1 MEPKGPKWLG
11 VQVIEASDL
20 KPKGV
25 KVYSCRWCRWVSWC
39 AEVGVSALAATGDDA
54 LLWLR
59 HVERSTSMVS
69 DTRRAVNF
77 VYQNL
82 GMASPF
88 RERVVMREVFPDS
101 GLHGP
106 EAEYSWYAR
115 EAHRLRVRDY
125 LGWCHV
131 NGWAALPGSG
141 RQVAQF
147 LRTVAE
153 EFSYSMV
160 DHASAG
166 VSRYLEDNGC
176 PGTRHHPAVQKA
188 MQECAEI
195 CKSRAPRELRVKTKN
210 QRNAFQSQWKE
221 WCDDE
226 VIDWKCAGEDDALRY
241 LRGLDYQRTAALRV
255 HQLSLLYEAM
265 EENPFAIESV
275 EKWRSEHVRWVKENP
290 AEDWRVIVR
299 AREVIQEVKA
309 DKELQPVR
317 LAVGLTLDDVKGLDA
332 DLSGEYADSTLNTY
346 GNHFAAFEAWLL
358 DLGLSLD
365 QVVDQHVGA
374 YLKHKSVTS
383 RVSSLR
389 GISAGLAMVFE
400 DMKDVW
406 GVAENPVLTGM
417 VDSYLRKL
425 QRQRRERAAQ
435 MDPIREKHYQA
446 VMASLRNALAGEMSG
461 RAELRTALV
470 VALFSVMF
478 DGMLRA
484 GEAAG
489 ARWGDVSRRSDGSGR
504 LYVPSSKTDQFA
516 IGDYV
521 YLSRRSMVALDQ
533 LKKVRRIKGVV
544 KSGDDRIF
552 QVGPEAM
559 LDIVREALQAAGV
572 EGRFGTHSF
581 RIGMAQELVLARF
594 GLVLIMRAGRWTS
607 PEMPAYYTRELDV
620 AEGAVA
626 ELHRVWARGGDRVIG
641 DARGIDVLSTYDFV
655 RLAG

>member
-1 MEPKGPKWLG
+1 MEPKGPEWLG
-11 VQVIEASDL
+11 VQVIEAADL
-20 KPKGV
+20 KPERV
-25 KVYSCRWCRWVSWC
+25 KFYSSRWRRWVSWC

-59 HVERSTSMVS
+59 HKKHSRSMVS
-69 DTRRAVNF
+69 DTRNAVNF

-106 EAEYSWYAR
+106 EAEYSWYSR

-147 LRTVAE
+147 LRTMAE

-176 PGTRHHPAVQKA
+176 PGTKHHPAVQKV

-195 CKSRAPRELRVKTKN
+195 CKSRAPRELRIKTKN
-210 QRNAFQSQWKE
+210 QRNAFQSQWKK

-241 LRGLDYQRTAALRV
+241 LRGLEYQRTAALRV
-255 HQLSLLYEAM
+255 HQVSLLYEGM
-265 EENPFAIESV
+265 EENPFAGECV
-275 EKWRSEHVRWVKENP
+275 EKWRSEHVRWVTENP
-290 AEDWRVIVR
+290 VEDWRVNVR
-299 AREVIQEVKA
+299 AWEVIQEVMA

-317 LAVGLTLDDVKGLDA
+317 LAVGLTLDDVEGLDSE
-332 DLSGEYADSTLNTY
+332 LTGEYADSTLKTY
-346 GNHFAAFEAWLL
+346 GKHFAAFEAWLL
-358 DLGLSLD
+358 DLGLSLG
-365 QVVDQHVGA
+365 QVVDQHVRA
-374 YLKHKSVTS
+374 YLKHKSVTN

-389 GISAGLAMVFE
+389 VIVAALAMVFE
-400 DMKDVW
+400 KMKDVW
-406 GVAENPVLTGM
+406 GVAENPVLTGL

-425 QRQRRERAAQ
+425 QRQRRERAGQ

-446 VMASLRNALAGEMSG
+446 VMASLLKALAGEMSG
-461 RAELRTALV
+461 RAELRAALV

-484 GEAAG
+484 GEAAE

-504 LYVPSSKTDQFA
+504 LYVPSSKNDQFA
-516 IGDYV
+516 TGDYV
-521 YLSRRSMVALDQ
+521 YLSRRSMVGLDQ
-533 LKKVRRIKGVV
+533 LKKVRRIQGVV
-544 KSGDDRIF
+544 KSGDDRVF
-552 QVGPEAM
+552 QGW
-559 LDIVREALQAAGV
+559 
-572 EGRFGTHSF
+572 S
-581 RIGMAQELVLARF
+581 
-594 GLVLIMRAGRWTS
+594 
-607 PEMPAYYTRELDV
+607 
-620 AEGAVA
+620 
-626 ELHRVWARGGDRVIG
+626 
-641 DARGIDVLSTYDFV
+641 
-655 RLAG
+655 